1 MKLARVSSNKGSLS
15 RNAKTQTQGKNMVRD
30 RISFASRLK
39 ELRMIAHISQI
50 ELAEQLHVSRAA
62 VANWETGR
70 TRPDIANIP
79 ALCSL
84 LDISIEE
91 FFSDSSDP
99 DSNAELRLLSSYRKL
114 PSAHR
119 AIVLSMTEQLLAA
132 ERSTRIDPQN
142 VQEMQIELVQLPMA
156 DDAVAAGFNLDDF
169 SAHCKQVYLHS
180 SPITRRADLIFHVN
194 GDSMEPAFPNQSY
207 VLERDETY
215 KLVRQLKYVLE
226 IVSINRQLYVTMSS
240 YQRWRETEMRTD
252 AQIAASVVK
261 RSRKELPQILPAVS
275 SVEQESTSIPA
286 QKFFTVPEAASFL
299 HLSERTVYR
308 LCSDGR
314 IPAKRLA
321 SQWRI
326 ARTDLERLSNQNNSN
341 HQGEEM
347 NGDNHL

>member
-1 MKLARVSSNKGSLS
+1 MNRVREASTMSVPTMRQMLGLKKTASYWLIKKQWFDVLIIHGEMRVVISSFETWYANQTHYRKVNGPPPGEELRKKSYSVKDISNLLGIGIDTVYDLIHREKIPYSVYQYGQWRVDAAVFQFWYNSQCTYHLVTAEHPNELHKANLMKL
-15 RNAKTQTQGKNMVRD
+15 T
-30 RISFASRLK
+30 
-39 ELRMIAHISQI
+39 
-50 ELAEQLHVSRAA
+50 
-62 VANWETGR
+62 
-70 TRPDIANIP
+70 
-79 ALCSL
+79 
-84 LDISIEE
+84 E
-91 FFSDSSDP
+91 FG
-99 DSNAELRLLSSYRKL
+99 RLL
-114 PSAHR
+114 
-119 AIVLSMTEQLLAA
+119 
-132 ERSTRIDPQN
+132 
-142 VQEMQIELVQLPMA
+142 
-156 DDAVAAGFNLDDF
+156 G
-169 SAHCKQVYLHS
+169 
-180 SPITRRADLIFHVN
+180 
-194 GDSMEPAFPNQSY
+194 
-207 VLERDETY
+207 LERDETY

-252 AQIAASVVK
+252 AQIAASLVK

-341 HQGEEM
+341 QQGGEI

>member
-1 MKLARVSSNKGSLS
+1 MKL
-15 RNAKTQTQGKNMVRD
+15 T
-30 RISFASRLK
+30 
-39 ELRMIAHISQI
+39 
-50 ELAEQLHVSRAA
+50 
-62 VANWETGR
+62 
-70 TRPDIANIP
+70 
-79 ALCSL
+79 
-84 LDISIEE
+84 E
-91 FFSDSSDP
+91 FG
-99 DSNAELRLLSSYRKL
+99 RLL
-114 PSAHR
+114 
-119 AIVLSMTEQLLAA
+119 
-132 ERSTRIDPQN
+132 
-142 VQEMQIELVQLPMA
+142 
-156 DDAVAAGFNLDDF
+156 G
-169 SAHCKQVYLHS
+169 
-180 SPITRRADLIFHVN
+180 
-194 GDSMEPAFPNQSY
+194 
-207 VLERDETY
+207 LERDETY

-326 ARTDLERLSNQNNSN
+326 ARTDFERLSNQNNSN
-341 HQGEEM
+341 QQGGEM